1 MKEKKSFLDRPS
13 VQAVLAALICIV
25 LGVLIGFIVLLLI
38 NPSEA
43 FKGIC
48 SILKNYNGKDLC
60 EVFWKYTC

>member
-48 SILKNYNGKDLC
+48 
-60 EVFWKYTC
+60 